1 MKSGEAPAYARILV
15 VEDER
20 IVAKD
25 IQNTLKSLGYGV
37 SGLASS
43 GEEAIDRAAETHPD
57 LVLMDIALKGEMD
70 GVEAV
75 TQIQSLFDIPVVYL
89 TAYSDEETLQRAKI
103 TQPFGYILKP
113 FSESGLRISIEMALH
128 KHRAEQQIRASLQE
142 KEELLKEGYHRAR
155 NNLQLISS
163 LLKHQSASTEFE
175 ALSPREL
182 EVLQL
187 MAEGNTN
194 RTIAGLMNVSVRSV
208 EKHRANM
215 MEKLGVHDLA
225 GLVRVAI
232 RHGLIDVSRFLGVAS
247 ADPEQVRAA
256 IHQAISRLMSA
267 EVFCITIVDHER
279 AEAEDV
285 YMVGIE
291 NQRNAE
297 PYPVVGTFVDHMF
310 RRGKSLRID
319 DVQLLSEEVKPVI
332 AHLEADTRS
341 VLAVLLPGSSQNM
354 GIMLAQSKSSAA
366 YSEEDEEIL
375 EMLAAHAATAI
386 ENAQLYQGAQR
397 AAADEE
403 RQRLS
408 RHLHDSVTQSLY
420 SLTLMTNGWAAMSEK
435 GELENPAQ
443 SFRQLEQL
451 GVQALGEMRMLIHQ
465 LRQPVLVETG
475 LVGALRER
483 LEAVEQRMGLETQ
496 LVTEG
501 DVEKLPQRVE
511 EELFHITQEALNNA
525 LRHAEA
531 SNIWV
536 RLTVENSSARLVIE
550 DDGHGFDIGNENGG
564 LGLTTMRERAESVGG
579 KFLLATGS
587 GKGTVVE
594 VLLELS

>member
-1 MKSGEAPAYARILV
+1 MKSGEAPANARILV

-25 IQNTLKSLGYGV
+25 IQNTLISLGYGV

-103 TQPFGYILKP
+103 TQPYGYILKP
-113 FSESGLRISIEMALH
+113 FSESGLHINIEMALH

-142 KEELLKEGYHRAR
+142 KEVLLKEDYHRAR
-155 NNLQLISS
+155 KNLQLISS
-163 LLKHQSASTEFE
+163 LLRHQSASTEFE

-208 EKHRANM
+208 EIHRANL

-232 RHGLIDVSRFLGVAS
+232 RHGLIDVSRFLGVANT
-247 ADPEQVRAA
+247 DPEQVRAA
-256 IHQAISRLMSA
+256 IHQAISRLISA

-297 PYPVVGTFVDHMF
+297 PYSMVGTFVDHMF
-310 RRGKSLRID
+310 RRVKSLRID

-483 LEAVEQRMGLETQ
+483 LEAVEHRMGLETQ

-501 DVEKLPQRVE
+501 DVEKLPQPVE

-536 RLTVENSSARLVIE
+536 RIAVENGSARLVIE
-550 DDGHGFDIGNENGG
+550 DDGHGFDTGKENGG

-579 KFLLATGS
+579 ELKLRSRS

>member
-1 MKSGEAPAYARILV
+1 MKSGEAPANARILV

-25 IQNTLKSLGYGV
+25 IQNTLISLGYGV

-103 TQPFGYILKP
+103 TQPYGYILKP
-113 FSESGLRISIEMALH
+113 FSESGLHINIEMALH

-142 KEELLKEGYHRAR
+142 KEVLLKEDYHRAR
-155 NNLQLISS
+155 KNLQLISS
-163 LLKHQSASTEFE
+163 LLRHQSASTEFE

-208 EKHRANM
+208 EIHRANL

-247 ADPEQVRAA
+247 TDPEQVRAA
-256 IHQAISRLMSA
+256 IHQAISRLISA

-297 PYPVVGTFVDHMF
+297 PYSMVGTFVDHMF
-310 RRGKSLRID
+310 RRVKSLRID

-403 RQRLS
+403 RRRLS

-451 GVQALGEMRMLIHQ
+451 GVQALGEMRLLIHQ

-483 LEAVEQRMGLETQ
+483 LEAVEHRMGLETQ

-501 DVEKLPQRVE
+501 DVEKLPQPVE

-536 RLTVENSSARLVIE
+536 RLAVENSSARLVIE

-594 VLLELS
+594 VLVELS